1 MWTKLSE
8 ANGRSTAA
16 GSSWT
21 SSAVLPSRARRSSA
35 SLSELGEMS
44 AATKAGRVRE
54 IGKTYHVV
62 TWAAAIVEH
71 DLAVEAGDEH
81 AFNIAEILVVPPME
95 EIELFLRVPETAV
108 QGHGEIRQ

>member
-1 MWTKLSE
+1 
-8 ANGRSTAA
+8 
-16 GSSWT
+16 
-21 SSAVLPSRARRSSA
+21 
-35 SLSELGEMS
+35 
-44 AATKAGRVRE
+44 
-54 IGKTYHVV
+54 V